1 MNKQV
6 KINTDIINNFKII
19 RFLIS
24 SGFNLWNLHTYE
36 DLYPGGDR

>member
-24 SGFNLWNLHTYE
+24 SEFILWHLHT
-36 DLYPGGDR
+36 